1 MSSFCGRQRRVHVLL
16 RKVVSISAVIDAP
29 GAAVMRLLR
38 PLLSSPPRVSPL
50 EPMNHESSRVGPHMV
65 THLGKFMS
73 RLSLSRDRCPNQIL
87 VGVSWNGRNHGA
99 EPVVTLGLSPS
110 PSRSLCPFFLCADA
124 HYNLQMVIFLLWLL
138 LASNSFQ
145 G

>member
-1 MSSFCGRQRRVHVLL
+1 MSRV
-16 RKVVSISAVIDAP
+16 
-29 GAAVMRLLR
+29 G
-38 PLLSSPPRVSPL
+38 
-50 EPMNHESSRVGPHMV
+50 VGPHMV

-73 RLSLSRDRCPNQIL
+73 RFSLSPDRCPNQVL